1 MARTLR
7 PPGYDDV
14 APTYDGHFTR
24 PVDRWEDERLA
35 GLLAPLVDGLDV
47 LDLGCGTGWVLDHC
61 CPDDYVGVDASAA
74 MLAELKEKHPRAE
87 VIEATIGTPGWSE
100 GLGWWRFDAI
110 VSTWAGEYF
119 PGLPELLRELR
130 RHLRGG
136 GGTIAL
142 HGCQPRGSRRGHFIS
157 AELAHRGRL
166 FVPARVAEAGDW
178 ADLGEPKS
186 YGTGAL
192 PDVLARWRAPWCVAL
207 AAPVRWHYGAL
218 HVWEV

>member
-7 PPGYDDV
+7 PSYDAV

-24 PVDRWEDERLA
+24 PVDRWEDGRLA
-35 GLLAPLVDGLDV
+35 SLLAPVVDDFDV
-47 LDLGCGTGWVLDHC
+47 LDLGCGTGWVLDHLA
-61 CPDDYVGVDASAA
+61 PASYVGLDASAA
-74 MLAELKEKHPRAE
+74 MLVELKEKHPGAE
-87 VIEATIGTPGWSE
+87 VIEARIGMPGWSE
-100 GLGWWRFDAI
+100 GLGTQRFETI
-110 VSTWAGEYF
+110 VATWAAEYF

-130 RHLRGG
+130 VHLRDDGV
-136 GGTIAL
+136 IAL

-166 FVPARVAEAGDW
+166 FVPARVREAGDW
-178 ADLGEPKS
+178 AGFADPTTF
-186 YGTGAL
+186 GTGAL
-192 PDVLARWRAPWCVAL
+192 PDALARWRAPWSLAL